1 MAKGTIKA
9 NGDSTAVVATDIE
22 GNEDNAARIATGI
35 IATGLTGH
43 PTAYKITGITGFGA
57 SNLTLESGI
66 NRVSG
71 NVGIV
76 AQVLNVIQQRNT
88 VTMYQ
93 VESGSGQL
101 SVLVESSSWSDSDLQ
116 AYIRANV
123 GANQGVYGNSST
135 TGATVSSVGGF
146 KLA

>member
-1 MAKGTIKA
+1 MARGTIKA
-9 NGDSTAVVATDIE
+9 NGDTTAVVATDIE

-43 PTAYKITGITGFGA
+43 PTAYKINGITGYGA

-66 NRVSG
+66 NRSSG
-71 NVGIV
+71 NVGLV
-76 AQVLNVIQQRNT
+76 AQILNVIQQRNT

-101 SVLVESSSWSDSDLQ
+101 SVLVESSAWTDADLQ

-135 TGATVSSVGGF
+135 TGATVSSVNGF